1 MNVRTVCLGLLTF
14 GEASGYDIKKHVEA
28 GFAQFFATGFGSIYP
43 ALASLADEGLASVR
57 PATGA
62 GAGRPARKVYRIT
75 PAGRRALRAALA
87 SCEPTHRLRSEFM
100 ALLYFSQLVPPARL
114 RTVLDAQ
121 LAGMRQELARM
132 RRTGCPGEQEWPG
145 SVRFVQGLGIA
156 LLETTTAYLGTH
168 RHLIETTPASSRAAT
183 NRRRRAR

>member
-1 MNVRTVCLGLLTF
+1 VDVRTVCLGLLTF

-28 GFAQFFATGFGSIYP
+28 GFSQFFATGFGSIYP

-62 GAGRPARKVYRIT
+62 GAGRASRKVYRIT
-75 PAGRRALRAALA
+75 PAGRTALRSALA

-114 RTVLDAQ
+114 RTVLDTQ
-121 LAGMRQELARM
+121 LARMQGELARM
-132 RRTGCPGEQEWPG
+132 RRTGCPGEQQWPG

-156 LLETTTAYLGTH
+156 LLETTTAYLDSH
-168 RHLIETTPASSRAAT
+168 RHLIETPAAPARAGR
-183 NRRRRAR
+183 NRRRSAR

>member
-1 MNVRTVCLGLLTF
+1 MDVRTVCLGLLTF

-43 ALASLADEGLASVR
+43 ALASLAEDGLASVR

-62 GAGRPARKVYRIT
+62 TAGRPSRKVYRIT
-75 PAGRRALRAALA
+75 PAGRKALRAALA

-114 RTVLDAQ
+114 RSVLDAQ
-121 LAGMRQELARM
+121 LARM
-132 RRTGCPGEQEWPG
+132 RADLVRTRRTECPGEPEWPG
-145 SVRFVQGLGIA
+145 GVRFVQGLSIA
-156 LLETTTAYLGTH
+156 LLETTTAYLTAN
-168 RHLIETTPASSRAAT
+168 RHLIEGPPAPVSAASP
-183 NRRRRAR
+183 RRRRAR